1 MSVLWEPLEACAIED
16 PLRRLHCIGTARR
29 GKCCS
34 AVSREA
40 RQKAHHKLETLGQTP
55 TDVVDIEV
63 RLQEIAGLL
72 LCKRWHQS
80 QRYHIAR
87 LWYEAI
93 QMSPVPQIGGSTL
106 HTPTVS
112 ASPLS
117 RSGESDIPRI
127 IEGSLPAQP
136 RRTAARPVSIEALER
151 NTIPFMVSTT
161 RLAAVQVGTEDGR
174 PVQFLLRSFRSR
186 SLAPPGCSICQ
197 DDSATEKVVVTC
209 EECSCDFHLSCMQ
222 AWLTA
227 RCHSA
232 RHTCPH
238 W

>member
-1 MSVLWEPLEACAIED
+1 MSALLLEVCAIKNPLE
-16 PLRRLHCIGTARR
+16 RLHCIGTARQ

-40 RQKAHHKLETLGQTP
+40 RQKAHHKLEMLGHVA

-63 RLQEIAGLL
+63 WLQEIAGLL

-80 QRYHIAR
+80 QRHTIAR

-93 QMSPVPQIGGSTL
+93 QMSPVSRIGGSTL
-106 HTPTVS
+106 HTPAIS
-112 ASPLS
+112 SPSLS
-117 RSGESDIPRI
+117 RSGESEIPSI
-127 IEGSLPAQP
+127 INGPLPSQP

-161 RLAAVQVGTEDGR
+161 RLAAVQLGTEDGQ

-197 DDSATEKVVVTC
+197 DDSATEKVLVTC

-222 AWLTA
+222 EWLTA
-227 RCHSA
+227 PCHSA
-232 RHTCPH
+232 RHTCPY